1 MALEDGFNDLKAN
14 TKGATN
20 REGDGL
26 AVGYN
31 VNTLNAAPY
40 NTYEVSVKK
49 GGKASDTTQV
59 FSGPGTGTATSVGQ
73 PEDSKGFVTD
83 SGNKI
88 AIHGTPGAESIEIIH
103 HSGAALVIDV
113 DGSIFLMPT
122 SKKGFGLHAD
132 RGDGVVSAQGRLILK
147 GHSDIV
153 IETEGSV
160 AFNVGQNMFLNVQG
174 DMNVDVG
181 GSYSESIDGSRSS
194 EVVMNSAMTVG
205 GAYRETIVDGK
216 RTQISKGNVRYD
228 VGGGSYDVRSEQDI
242 YLHAQKSIDVNSK
255 EDSTYEVSGG
265 KLTLIASD
273 DTIIASKANMYVTAD
288 NNVALDA
295 GGVIAEKSEVGHIV
309 STKDSMFIDAT
320 NLVDVRSTAT
330 KLSATGEFNVVSA
343 CTNMSSTST
352 INVNAT
358 GAIDIR
364 GSTVDVNKAAASA
377 EAVRA
382 VQTTDARTS
391 PNLTEPNDVEYADAN
406 TVIKN
411 MTSLIDAPEFPKNA
425 KKMSDNEMS
434 LYENEGDTPP
444 SAAKAMASMNPAGG
458 SAYSKGTELGSIGD
472 SGNVGY
478 DGSNNKTKAEE
489 SPIPCPTSC
498 TNTSTKLSRNLSVGG
513 FPGLGQLPTN
523 QMGYSQK
530 EILENVRHLAYNII
544 DPILMKFGSSVTLLH
559 GIRLGQGGSR
569 HYIGKAIDIRASSR
583 DHGETAMIAKWIVEN
598 LPYDRCFLEANRQG
612 TIHIHVE
619 AAPAGSS
626 GARTVWTCADPQCR
640 SATSGLQLSF
650 AQQGLKKMGFLA

>member
-1 MALEDGFNDLKAN
+1 MALEDGFNDLKAD
-14 TKGATN
+14 TKGSTN
-20 REGDGL
+20 RESDGL

-31 VNTLNAAPY
+31 VNQLSATPY
-40 NTYEVSVKK
+40 KSYEVSVKR

-59 FSGPGTGTATSVGQ
+59 FSGPGTGTATSVGH
-73 PEDSKGFVTD
+73 PEDTKGFVTD
-83 SGNKI
+83 TGNKI

-103 HSGAALVIDV
+103 HSGASIMIDV

-122 SKKGFGLHAD
+122 SKKGFGLHSE

-153 IETEGSV
+153 LETEGSV

-205 GAYRETIVDGK
+205 GAHRETIVDGK
-216 RTQISKGNVRYD
+216 RTQVSKGDVRYD

-242 YLHAQKSIDVNSK
+242 NLHAQKTIDINSK
-255 EDSTYEVSGG
+255 EDSTYEVSSG
-265 KLTLIASD
+265 KLTLLASD

-288 NNVALDA
+288 DNVSLDA
-295 GGVIAEKSEVGHIV
+295 GGLLTEKSVTGHVV
-309 STKDSMFIDAT
+309 STKDTLFVDAT
-320 NLVDVRSTAT
+320 SLVDIRSATT
-330 KLSATGEFNVVSA
+330 KLSASGELNTVSA
-343 CTNMSSTST
+343 CTNISSTGVL
-352 INVNAT
+352 NVNSG

-364 GSTVDVNKAAASA
+364 GSTIDLNKAAASPQSVRTV
-377 EAVRA
+377 EASDVRA
-382 VQTTDARTS
+382 TPA
-391 PNLTEPNDVEYADAN
+391 LTQPNDPEYADAN

-411 MTSLIDAPEFPKNA
+411 MTSLLDAPELPKNA

-434 LYENEGDTPP
+434 LYENEGDTPNP
-444 SAAKAMASMNPAGG
+444 AAKAMASMNPAGG
-458 SAYSKGTELGSIGD
+458 SPYSKGTEFGSIGD
-472 SGNVGY
+472 SGNVGF
-478 DGSNNKTKAEE
+478 DGSSNNTKAEE
-489 SPIPCPTSC
+489 SPVPCPTSC

-513 FPGLGQLPTN
+513 FPGLGQLATN

-544 DPILMKFGSSVTLLH
+544 DPILMKFGSSVTILH
-559 GIRLGQGGSR
+559 GIRHGQGGSR
-569 HYIGKAIDIRASSR
+569 HYVGKAVDIRASSR
-583 DHGETAMIAKWIVEN
+583 DHAETAMIAKWIVEN

-619 AAPAGSS
+619 AAPVGSRGS
-626 GARTVWTCADPQCR
+626 RTVWTCADPKCQ
-640 SATSGLQLSF
+640 SAVSGLQLSF